1 MTELSYSE
9 KLKNFPSVNYTSLYE
24 STDRRKYMQGQF
36 DHYGITKTNVYL
48 TERFNKI
55 SSMINVT
62 GSGSLM
68 KEVVIQ
74 MGTIISHLNLLRN
87 WYVSTDEEYA
97 IFCEDDVSFESIDH
111 WNFTWDD
118 FVQHL
123 PADWNG
129 VQLTKV
135 QMPYC
140 NPEGESN
147 LKIKLTRGRWWGAY
161 SLFRRSYVK
170 ILLDRT
176 CQGYNSYNLD
186 SIDIYGVP
194 YGPIIENLLYL
205 QTAGVYNFPMLVEN
219 ANFGTTFENKVV
231 ITEGADLANDSQY
244 WSHRLVAEQWRLNG
258 ATLDFKDAMIVL
270 N

>member
-1 MTELSYSE
+1 MTKLTYTE

-24 STDRRKYMQGQF
+24 SVDRRKFMQDQF

-55 SSMINVT
+55 SNYVQVT
-62 GSGSLM
+62 GTGLGM
-68 KEVVIQ
+68 PEVHNQ

-97 IFCEDDVSFESIDH
+97 IFCEDDVSFESIKH
-111 WNFTWDD
+111 WNFTWDE

-123 PADWNG
+123 PEYWNG

-140 NPEGESN
+140 NPAGELN
-147 LKIKLTRGRWWGAY
+147 LALKLTRGRWWGAY

-170 ILLDRT
+170 LLLDRT
-176 CQGYNSYNLD
+176 CHGYNTYILD
-186 SIDIYGVP
+186 SIDIYGEL

-205 QTAGVYNFPMLVEN
+205 QSWGIYNFPMLVEN
-219 ANFGTTFENKVV
+219 ANLSTTFENKVV
-231 ITEGADLANDSQY
+231 ITEGAEVANDSQY
-244 WSHRLVAEQWRLNG
+244 WSHRVVAEQWRLNG

>member
-1 MTELSYSE
+1 MTALSYSE

-24 STDRRKYMQGQF
+24 STDRRKFMQDQF

-48 TERFNKI
+48 TERFEKI
-55 SSMINVT
+55 SNYVQVT
-62 GSGSLM
+62 GTGLVAP
-68 KEVVIQ
+68 EVHTQ

-87 WYVSTDEEYA
+87 WYVSTNEEYA

-123 PADWNG
+123 PEGWNG

-140 NPEGESN
+140 NPAGESN
-147 LKIKLTRGRWWGAY
+147 LQIKLTRGRWWGAY
-161 SLFRRSYVK
+161 SLLRRSYVK

-186 SIDIYGVP
+186 FIDIYGDQ
-194 YGPIIENLLYL
+194 YRPIIENLLYL
-205 QTAGVYNFPMLVEN
+205 QAPGIYNFPMLVEHDKL
-219 ANFGTTFENKVV
+219 GTTFENKVV
-231 ITEGADLANDSQY
+231 ITEGAELANDSQY

>member
-1 MTELSYSE
+1 MAELTIKE
-9 KLKNFPSVNYTSLYE
+9 KLRNFPSVNYTSLYE
-24 STDRRKYMQGQF
+24 SVDRRAYMQNQF

-48 TERFNKI
+48 TDRFDKI
-55 SSMINVT
+55 SSMVNVT
-62 GSGSLM
+62 GTGRFM

-74 MGTIISHLNLLRN
+74 MGTVISHLNLLRN

-118 FVQHL
+118 FVQHI

-140 NPEGESN
+140 NPTGEPN
-147 LKIKLTRGRWWGAY
+147 LAIKITRGRWWGAY
-161 SLFRRSYVK
+161 SLFRRNYVK

-176 CQGYNSYNLD
+176 CHGYNTYNLD
-186 SIDIYGVP
+186 LIDIYGDQ

-205 QTAGVYNFPMLVEN
+205 QSGSIYNFPMLVEN
-219 ANFGTTFENKVV
+219 SNLGTTFENKNL
-231 ITEGADLANDSQY
+231 ISQGYNLANDSQY
-244 WSHRLVAEQWRLNG
+244 WSHRLVAEQWRTKG
-258 ATLDFKDAMIVL
+258 ATLNLKDAMTL
-270 N
+270 NE